1 MSIVFTNPRGMTVRV
16 NPEEAE
22 VVEVSDEGTTYMA
35 RDEATGEMMM
45 AVVPGDIPGGIVA
58 EQEMDHPMS
67 METDY
72 ESQSYDEHMNM
83 IEDVESNPPKK
94 LFTWKNL
101 RLQSAIAG
109 EKTVKGKTLQ
119 SCWCSRCS
127 IWSG

>member
-1 MSIVFTNPRGMTVRV
+1 MTVRV

-67 METDY
+67 
-72 ESQSYDEHMNM
+72 SGNRLRKSVLRRAHEH
-83 IEDVESNPPKK
+83 D
-94 LFTWKNL
+94 
-101 RLQSAIAG
+101 
-109 EKTVKGKTLQ
+109 
-119 SCWCSRCS
+119 
-127 IWSG
+127 